1 MGNQRRD
8 RLPSAAS
15 IARHATHPNPVS
27 DRPRLRPEDVLAS
40 DYGRL
45 HGQLARLEREAV
57 PADDPRREAWRA
69 AVAASAAR
77 RDARAASVP
86 AIALDDTLPIARE
99 GERIATLI
107 RDHPAVVVA
116 GETGSGKTTQLP
128 KLCLAAG
135 RGVRGTVGCTQP
147 RRIAARAV
155 ARRVAEELRTP
166 LGGLV
171 GWQVRF
177 TEQVGEGTLVKFMT
191 DGILLAETQGDPW
204 LSRYDT
210 IIVDEAHE
218 RSLNIDFLLGYLKR
232 LLARRRDLKL
242 VVTSATID
250 TARFAAH
257 FGGAPVVE
265 VEGRT
270 FPVEVRW
277 RAAESPENRGQGSV
291 SAPDS
296 PRSKAARGNRTP
308 TPVPRGSR
316 EDEADPIVE
325 TIDEIT
331 RTDPLGDVLVF
342 LPGEREIRD
351 LHFALERRRYRET
364 EVLPLYA
371 RLSVKDQDRVFNPG
385 VKRRIVLATNVAET
399 SLTVPRI
406 RHVVDPGTA
415 RVNRWSH
422 RHKVQ
427 RLHIEPVS
435 QAAADQRKGRCGRV
449 GPGICWRL
457 YDETDF
463 ARRPRFTD
471 PELLRSSLA
480 GVILRLLSLKLGAVE
495 DFPFI
500 DAPEPRAVADGWQQ
514 LLELGAITPDRRG
527 LTDTGRAMARLPTDV
542 TLARMLVEAQRLRC
556 LRDMTVLAAFLSIQ
570 DPRERPA
577 EAREMADAAHA
588 HHADPRSDFVGILN
602 LWDDYRIAHEDLT
615 QSKLRDWCQ
624 ARFLSFLRMREWRE
638 LHRQLLL
645 LCGELGWTLEERGA
659 PTPVPDK
666 PPARPARDD
675 EVPARGA
682 PSRQAYE
689 ALHRALLSGL
699 PGNVGRRDEKRE
711 YVGTRGRKYSIFP
724 GSALAKKPPA
734 WLLSATLLDTQ
745 RLYALTNAEV
755 EPAWI
760 EQQAAHLTKKR
771 HFDPHWA
778 RSQGRVLGYESVTL
792 LGLTI
797 IERRRVAFE
806 RIDPVAAHAVF
817 VREALIPGE
826 IDCRAPFVARNLAV
840 LEAARAEEAKRR
852 RHGLVKSDEELFAWL
867 APRIPGHVCSA
878 VALDAWH
885 KSLDAE
891 YRRSLEWTLDDV
903 LVAEAAPERA
913 FPKSIR
919 IGSHALAL
927 TYRFEPNHPS
937 DGVTLVLPLALL
949 NAVPAARLTWL
960 VPGLLAE
967 KVAELIRGLPKALRR
982 NFVPAPDFARAFVES
997 VRDAGEPHGALLP
1010 ALCAHLSRIS
1020 GVEVAPADF
1029 DEAALPAHLRFNVQ
1043 LLDER
1048 AALLNESRDLDA
1060 LRAQYGARAREQFAR
1075 ETATAIAREGVSTWD
1090 FGDLPETIATDT
1102 GLAAFP
1108 ALVDAGEA
1116 CAIRVYEQRDE
1127 ADAAHAAGVRRL
1139 ARLALAEKLRGA
1151 RKNAPLSPK
1160 VAIAYTAVDSP
1171 DRLREDVAEAAFDD
1185 LVRDRCGAVR
1195 GKAAFEA
1202 LVAETSKQLG
1212 PTIVRRLAVVE
1223 EVLKEYAA
1231 LVPKLS
1237 PPLMGFARANYDDLR
1252 EQLRGLVHPG
1262 FARELPLARL
1272 SDLPRY
1278 LKGMALRSER
1288 LQQDPRR
1295 DQARMIEVREFAEAR
1310 AALAARGADPAALDR
1325 LRWSI
1330 EEYRIQLF
1338 AQELKTREPVSEKRL
1353 RKLLADLS
1361 A

>member
-1 MGNQRRD
+1 VNAPRQ
-8 RLPSAAS
+8 
-15 IARHATHPNPVS
+15 
-27 DRPRLRPEDVLAS
+27 RLRPEDVMSS

-45 HGQLARLEREAV
+45 HGQLARIERDGLA
-57 PADDPRREAWRA
+57 ADDPRREAWRQ

-77 RDARAASVP
+77 RAARAASVP
-86 AIALDDTLPIARE
+86 PIALDDSLPISAE
-99 GERIATLI
+99 GERIAGLI
-107 RDHPAVVVA
+107 RTHPVVVVA

-135 RGVRGTVGCTQP
+135 RGAGGLIGCTQP

-155 ARRVAEELRTP
+155 ARRVAQELGTEV
-166 LGGLV
+166 GGLV

-177 TEQVGEGTLVKFMT
+177 TEQVGENALVKFMT

-232 LLARRRDLKL
+232 LLAKRRDLKL

-250 TARFAAH
+250 TERFARH
-257 FGGAPVVE
+257 FGGAPIVA

-277 RAAESPENRGQGSV
+277 RNRGQSTV
-291 SAPDS
+291 SPPQPAQ
-296 PRSKAARGNRTP
+296 PRKDRGNRTL
-308 TPVPRGSR
+308 TPVH
-316 EDEADPIVE
+316 EDEVDPIVAA
-325 TIDEIT
+325 IDEIT
-331 RTDPLGDVLVF
+331 REDPLGDVLVF

-351 LHFALERRRYRET
+351 AHFALERRRYRET

-371 RLSVKDQDRVFNPG
+371 RLTVRDQDRVFNPG

-406 RHVVDPGTA
+406 RYVVDPGTA

-435 QAAADQRKGRCGRV
+435 QASADQRKGRCGRV
-449 GPGICWRL
+449 GPGICYRL
-457 YDETDF
+457 YDEADF
-463 ARRPRFTD
+463 ARRPRYTD

-480 GVILRLLSLKLGAVE
+480 GVILRLLSLKLGAIE
-495 DFPFI
+495 DFPFL
-500 DAPEPRAVADGWQQ
+500 DPPEPRAVADGYQQ
-514 LLELGAITPDRRG
+514 LLELGAITADRRA
-527 LTDTGRAMARLPTDV
+527 LTDTGRAMARLPIDV
-542 TLARMLVEAQRLRC
+542 KLSRILVEAQRLGC
-556 LRDMTVLAAFLSIQ
+556 LRDATVLAAFLSVQ

-588 HHADPRSDFVGILN
+588 HHADARSDFVGILN

-615 QSKLRDWCQ
+615 QSKLRDWCD
-624 ARFLSFLRMREWRE
+624 ARFLSFLRLREWRE

-645 LCGELGWTLEERGA
+645 LCTELGWE
-659 PTPVPDK
+659 K
-666 PPARPARDD
+666 PGSEYSFRA
-675 EVPARGA
+675 EVPKTSSPLGKLYSD
-682 PSRQAYE
+682 PGFSTSSLSRQAYE
-689 ALHRALLSGL
+689 AIHRALLSGL

-760 EQQAAHLTKKR
+760 EQQGEHLTKKR

-778 RSQGRVLGYESVTL
+778 RSQGRVLGYESVSL

-797 IERRRVAFE
+797 IEKRRIAYE
-806 RIDPVAAHAVF
+806 RIDPVAARGVF
-817 VREALIPGE
+817 IREALLPAE
-826 IDCRAPFVARNLAV
+826 IDCRAAFVKRNFEV

-852 RHGLVKSDEELFAWL
+852 RHGLLKSDDELCGWL
-867 APRIPGHVCSA
+867 EQHIPAQVCSA
-878 VALDAWH
+878 VALDAWY
-885 KSLDAE
+885 KSLDAD
-891 YRRSLEWTLDDV
+891 RRRDLEWTLDDV

-913 FPKSIR
+913 FPKVLR

-927 TYRFEPNHPS
+927 EYRFEPNHPA

-982 NFVPAPDFARAFVES
+982 NFVPAPDFARAFVETL
-997 VRDAGEPHGALLP
+997 RDAGEPHGPLLP
-1010 ALCAHLSRIS
+1010 ALCAHLSRIT
-1020 GVEVAPADF
+1020 GVEVGVGDW
-1029 DEAALPAHLRFNVQ
+1029 DEAALPAHLRFNVR

-1048 AALLNESRDLDA
+1048 GGVLAESRDLEA
-1060 LRAQYGARAREQFAR
+1060 LRAAHGTRAREQFAR
-1075 ETATAIAREGVSTWD
+1075 ETATAIAREGIVKWD
-1090 FGDLPETIATDT
+1090 FGGLPASIDTDT

-1108 ALVDAGEA
+1108 ALVDEGESV
-1116 CAIRVYEQRDE
+1116 AIKVFEQRDE
-1127 ADAAHAAGVRRL
+1127 ADAAHALGVRRL
-1139 ARLALAEKLRGA
+1139 LRIALAEKLRGA

-1171 DRLREDVAEAAFDD
+1171 ERLREEVVGAAFED
-1185 LVRDRCGAVR
+1185 LVRERCVAVR
-1195 GKAAFEA
+1195 DQAAFEA
-1202 LVAETSKQLG
+1202 LATETSKQLG
-1212 PTIVRRLAVVE
+1212 PTVVRRLALVE
-1223 EVLKEYAA
+1223 EILQAYAA
-1231 LVPKLS
+1231 LLPQLN
-1237 PPLMGFARANYDDLR
+1237 PPLLGFAKANYDDLR

-1262 FARELPLARL
+1262 FARELPLQRL
-1272 SDLPRY
+1272 AELPRY
-1278 LKGMALRSER
+1278 LKAMALRAQR
-1288 LQQDPRR
+1288 LQLDPRR
-1295 DQARMIEVREFAEAR
+1295 DQARMIEVREFGEAL
-1310 AALAARGADPAALDR
+1310 ALLAARGADPAALER
-1325 LRWSI
+1325 LRWLI
-1330 EEYRIQLF
+1330 EEYRVQLF

-1353 RKLLADLS
+1353 RKLLADLG

>member
-1 MGNQRRD
+1 MD
-8 RLPSAAS
+8 P
-15 IARHATHPNPVS
+15 
-27 DRPRLRPEDVLAS
+27 RPRLRPEDVLAS

-45 HGQLARLEREAV
+45 RGELARLEREAV
-57 PADDPRREAWRA
+57 PADAPRREAWRQ
-69 AVAASAAR
+69 AVAASMAR
-77 RDARAASVP
+77 REARAALVP
-86 AIALDDTLPIARE
+86 TVALDGTLPIARE
-99 GERIATLI
+99 GDRITALI
-107 RDHPAVVVA
+107 REHPVVVVA

-135 RGVRGTVGCTQP
+135 RGVRGLVGCTQP

-155 ARRVAEELRTP
+155 ARRVAQELGTEV
-166 LGGLV
+166 GGLV

-177 TEQVGEGTLVKFMT
+177 TEQVGPDTLIKFMT

-210 IIVDEAHE
+210 LIVDEAHE

-232 LLARRRDLKL
+232 LLAKRRDLRL

-250 TARFAAH
+250 IARFAAH
-257 FGGAPVVE
+257 FDGAPVVD

-277 RAAESPENRGQGSV
+277 RPPQ
-291 SAPDS
+291 APVEEAPARPTRDGK
-296 PRSKAARGNRTP
+296 PQRPARGRE
-308 TPVPRGSR
+308 RG
-316 EDEADPIVE
+316 DEADPIVE
-325 TIDEIT
+325 VIDEIT

-351 LHFALERRRYRET
+351 LHLALERRRYRET
-364 EVLPLYA
+364 DVLPLYA

-457 YDETDF
+457 YDEADY

-480 GVILRLLSLKLGAVE
+480 GVILRLLSLKLGGIE

-500 DAPEPRAVADGWQQ
+500 DPPEPRAIADGWQQ

-527 LTDTGRAMARLPTDV
+527 LTDTGRAMARLPIDV
-542 TLARMLVEAQRLRC
+542 ALARMLVEAQRLRC
-556 LRDMTVLAAFLSIQ
+556 LRDMTVLAAFLSVQ

-577 EAREMADAAHA
+577 EARELADAAHA

-602 LWDDYRIAHEDLT
+602 LWDDYRVAHEDLT
-615 QSKLRDWCQ
+615 QSKLREWCQ

-645 LCGELGWTLEERGA
+645 LCGELGWALEERGA
-659 PTPVPDK
+659 PPAPEKPFARRVRGDDAPV
-666 PPARPARDD
+666 
-675 EVPARGA
+675 RGA
-682 PSRQAYE
+682 LSRPAYE

-699 PGNVGRRDEKRE
+699 PANVGRRDEKRE
-711 YVGTRGRKYSIFP
+711 YVGTRGRRYSVFP
-724 GSALAKKPPA
+724 GSALAKKPPD

-760 EQQAAHLTKKR
+760 EQQAAHLTKQR

-778 RSQGRVLGYESVTL
+778 RSQGRVLGYQSVTL

-817 VREALIPGE
+817 VREALIPSE
-826 IDCRAPFVARNLAV
+826 IDCRAAFVGRNLAV
-840 LEAARAEEAKRR
+840 LDAARAEEAKRR
-852 RHGLVKSDEELFAWL
+852 RHGLVKPDEELVAWL
-867 APRIPGHVCSA
+867 APRIPGHICST
-878 VALDAWH
+878 VALDAWY
-885 KSLDAE
+885 KALDAE
-891 YRRSLEWTLDDV
+891 SRRSLEWTLDDV
-903 LVAEAAPERA
+903 LVAEASPERA

-919 IGSHALAL
+919 IGGHALAL
-927 TYRFEPNHPS
+927 EYRFEPNHPA

-960 VPGLLAE
+960 VPGLLTE
-967 KVAELIRGLPKALRR
+967 KVAELIRGLPKTLRR

-997 VRDAGEPHGALLP
+997 VRDSEPHGALLP

-1020 GVEVAPADF
+1020 GVEVAPTDF
-1029 DEAALPAHLRFNVQ
+1029 DEPALPAHLRFNVR

-1048 AALLNESRDLDA
+1048 AHALAESRDLDA
-1060 LRAQYGARAREQFAR
+1060 LRAQHGARAREQFAR
-1075 ETATAIAREGVSTWD
+1075 ETATAIARDGVAKWD
-1090 FGDLPETIATDT
+1090 FGDLPESIATDT

-1108 ALVDAGEA
+1108 ALVDAGA
-1116 CAIRVYEQRDE
+1116 DCAIRVFERHDE

-1139 ARLALAEKLRGA
+1139 ARIALEDKLRGA
-1151 RKNAPLSPK
+1151 RRNAALSPK
-1160 VAIAYTAVDSP
+1160 VAIAYTTIDSP
-1171 DRLREDVAEAAFDD
+1171 DRLREDVTEAAFDD
-1185 LVRDRCGAVR
+1185 LVRGRCAPVRDRP
-1195 GKAAFEA
+1195 AFDA
-1202 LVAETSKQLG
+1202 LVAEASKQLG
-1212 PTIVRRLAVVE
+1212 PTIVRRLALVD
-1223 EVLKEYAA
+1223 EVLREYAA
-1231 LVPKLS
+1231 LLPLLE
-1237 PPLMGFARANYDDLR
+1237 PPLLGFARANYDDLR

-1262 FARELPLARL
+1262 FARELPLQRL
-1272 SDLPRY
+1272 SDLPRF
-1278 LKGMALRSER
+1278 LKGMALRTQR

-1295 DQARMIEVREFAEAR
+1295 DQARMIEAQGFATARE
-1310 AALAARGADPAALDR
+1310 ALAARGADPAALDR
-1325 LRWSI
+1325 LRWLI
-1330 EEYRIQLF
+1330 EEYRVQLF

-1353 RKLLADLS
+1353 RKLLADLDLQTDRP
-1361 A
+1361 